1 MPTDSLDAGILLAEF
16 GVSLYRDTANYEG
29 AQEAFGRALVIA
41 QSEQDQVLEMRTL
54 VNANEVDVWNLRW
67 QDVPVKGGRAIELA
81 RRLDDPRVEVVASF
95 ETARALAGMG
105 ELAEAQGLSD
115 AMLTSA
121 ERLRDV
127 PSLINALWM
136 NGTLCRSAGS
146 WQDARAFLE
155 RGLIVR
161 LSGLLLLTDLAV
173 LDHQVG
179 DLAQGK
185 ARVELM
191 RENPAV
197 GFA

>member
-16 GVSLYRDTANYEG
+16 GLALYHETSNSDG
-29 AQEAFGRALVIA
+29 AEEAFGRALVIA
-41 QSEQDQVLEMRTL
+41 QREQDLSLEMRIQA
-54 VNANEVDVWNLRW
+54 NANEVVVWTLRW
-67 QDVPVKGGRAIELA
+67 QEVPVKGGRAIELA
-81 RRLDDPRVEVVASF
+81 RRLDAPRVEVLASF
-95 ETARALAGMG
+95 ESARALAGMG
-105 ELAEAQGLSD
+105 ELAEAQLLSD
-115 AMLTSA
+115 AMLTPA
-121 ERLRDV
+121 EKLRDV

-136 NGTLCRSAGS
+136 NGTLCRSAGN

-155 RGLIVR
+155 RGLAVR
-161 LSGLLLLTDLAV
+161 ISGLLLLTDLAV

-191 RENPAV
+191 GENPAV

>member
-1 MPTDSLDAGILLAEF
+1 M
-16 GVSLYRDTANYEG
+16 
-29 AQEAFGRALVIA
+29 VIA
-41 QSEQDQVLEMRTL
+41 QREQDLSLEMRIQA
-54 VNANEVDVWNLRW
+54 NANEVVVWTLRW
-67 QDVPVKGGRAIELA
+67 QEVPVKGGRAIELA
-81 RRLDDPRVEVVASF
+81 RRLGAPRVEVLASF
-95 ETARALAGMG
+95 ESARALAGMG
-105 ELAEAQGLSD
+105 ELAEAQLLSD

-121 ERLRDV
+121 GRLRDV
-127 PSLINALWM
+127 PSLISALWM

-155 RGLIVR
+155 RGLTVR
-161 LSGLLLLTDLAV
+161 ISGLLLLTDLAV